1 MGRNIKKEFLMP
13 KVNDPSQPLLS
24 RDSGDKTSDSV
35 SDAVADG
42 FFPIM
47 RNPNRYSQ
55 LSSVQKQQFE
65 DLYRSV
71 KDKFAVEP
79 TFQQPS
85 RKLSNHPR
93 IKFTIDGN
101 TFKLKYDLQSQT
113 AFITGDK
120 QSVLNLLE
128 KDVALFSQ
136 LSPELKS
143 DQDICL
149 DAIRINSSNS
159 RFISDGS
166 IINHVSDSL
175 KSNDSFMLKAVEH
188 NPNVLNHVP
197 VLKSNKA
204 FMLQAVQKA
213 ASVYNLASDD
223 LKKDIDFAIAYVDS
237 SYKGVSPSFYVD
249 MDNEIA
255 SELHV
260 ELRGNTVIKQ
270 VQQAAKLKYKAEFLK
285 HQAAAGN

>member
-1 MGRNIKKEFLMP
+1 MP

-188 NPNVLNHVP
+188 NPSVLNHVP

-204 FMLQAVQKA
+204 FMLQAVQKIQA